1 MSKKQIIKRLL
12 QIVIVLI
19 GISFITFALTFMSPG
34 DPVRNMYTATGVM
47 PTEEMVQETREE
59 LGLNDPF
66 LVQYTR
72 WLKNCLKGDF
82 GKSYSLNKPVT
93 ELLAA
98 RLWPTLK
105 LTLMAMILMLVI
117 SVPLGMLSAIYKDK
131 WIDYLVRGITFLGC
145 AMPNF
150 WVGLLLMLA
159 FCVYINAFPVIS
171 SAGDFKSLFLPA
183 LTLAIAMSSK
193 YTRQVRTAVLDELSQ
208 DYVIGAQARGV
219 KKSKIIWGNVFPNS
233 LLPLITMFGLSIGS
247 LLGGTS
253 VVEVIF
259 SYPGLGNLAV
269 SAITSSDYNLI
280 QGYVLWLALIYMV
293 INLIVDASYVGTVTG
308 VLAGY
313 FGGVID
319 AVIMRIADMMLA
331 FPGLVLALA
340 VAGIM
345 GASIKN
351 AIIAIVVVSWTKYAR
366 LARSLVMKIRD
377 RDYVSAAIVT
387 GSKTPYM
394 LFRYMLPN
402 ALPTLIITAATDIGS
417 MMLELAAMSF
427 LGFGAKP
434 PAPEWGYMLNEGRA
448 CMQSAPWLMIFPGL
462 AIFVV
467 VVVFNML
474 GDSIRDILDPR
485 NE

>member
-1 MSKKQIIKRLL
+1 MKKQKNENVSYLSEVL
-12 QIVIVLI
+12 DKLKEHKMAMAGLVVLI
-19 GISFITFALTFMSPG
+19 VEILMVVFLPMILKL
-34 DPVRNMYTATGVM
+34 DPYTSDYTAFSAAPGGAHI
-47 PTEEMVQETREE
+47 
-59 LGLNDPF
+59 LGTDAIGRDVF
-66 LVQYTR
+66 
-72 WLKNCLKGDF
+72 
-82 GKSYSLNKPVT
+82 
-93 ELLAA
+93 A
-98 RLWPTLK
+98 RLMYGGRTSLLVGFVSTL
-105 LTLMAMILMLVI
+105 I
-117 SVPLGMLSAIYKDK
+117 SCAIGVPLG
-131 WIDYLVRGITFLGC
+131 LV
-145 AMPNF
+145 
-150 WVGLLLMLA
+150 
-159 FCVYINAFPVIS
+159 
-171 SAGDFKSLFLPA
+171 AG
-183 LTLAIAMSSK
+183 
-193 YTRQVRTAVLDELSQ
+193 Y
-208 DYVIGAQARGV
+208 ARG
-219 KKSKIIWGNVFPNS
+219 KA
-233 LLPLITMFGLSIGS
+233 
-247 LLGGTS
+247 
-253 VVEVIF
+253 E
-259 SYPGLGNLAV
+259 
-269 SAITSSDYNLI
+269 
-280 QGYVLWLALIYMV
+280 
-293 INLIVDASYVGTVTG
+293 
-308 VLAGY
+308 
-313 FGGVID
+313 

-462 AIFVV
+462 VIFVV

>member
-1 MSKKQIIKRLL
+1 MKKKNRFLANKTFVVFSILAVCIILTA
-12 QIVIVLI
+12 V
-19 GISFITFALTFMSPG
+19 FAPVVTRG
-34 DPVRNMYTATGVM
+34 VDP
-47 PTEEMVQETREE
+47 
-59 LGLNDPF
+59 
-66 LVQYTR
+66 
-72 WLKNCLKGDF
+72 LKGSLVDALLPPCKEHIF
-82 GKSYSLNKPVT
+82 GTDKMGRDIFSRVIYG
-93 ELLAA
+93 A
-98 RLWPTLK
+98 R
-105 LTLMAMILMLVI
+105 A
-117 SVPLGMLSAIYKDK
+117 SLSA
-131 WIDYLVRGITFLGC
+131 TF
-145 AMPNF
+145 
-150 WVGLLLMLA
+150 
-159 FCVYINAFPVIS
+159 
-171 SAGDFKSLFLPA
+171 
-183 LTLAIAMSSK
+183 
-193 YTRQVRTAVLDELSQ
+193 
-208 DYVIGAQARGV
+208 GV
-219 KKSKIIWGNVFPNS
+219 V
-233 LLPLITMFGLSIGS
+233 
-247 LLGGTS
+247 
-253 VVEVIF
+253 
-259 SYPGLGNLAV
+259 
-269 SAITSSDYNLI
+269 
-280 QGYVLWLALIYMV
+280 ALIF
-293 INLIVDASYVGTVTG
+293 LVGTVTG
-308 VLAGY
+308 VLAGS

>member
-1 MSKKQIIKRLL
+1 MKKKNRFLANKTFVVFSILAVCIILTA
-12 QIVIVLI
+12 V
-19 GISFITFALTFMSPG
+19 FAPVVTRG
-34 DPVRNMYTATGVM
+34 VDP
-47 PTEEMVQETREE
+47 
-59 LGLNDPF
+59 
-66 LVQYTR
+66 
-72 WLKNCLKGDF
+72 LKGSLVDALLPPCKEHIF
-82 GKSYSLNKPVT
+82 GTDKMGRDNFSRVIYG
-93 ELLAA
+93 A
-98 RLWPTLK
+98 R
-105 LTLMAMILMLVI
+105 A
-117 SVPLGMLSAIYKDK
+117 SLSA
-131 WIDYLVRGITFLGC
+131 TF
-145 AMPNF
+145 
-150 WVGLLLMLA
+150 
-159 FCVYINAFPVIS
+159 
-171 SAGDFKSLFLPA
+171 
-183 LTLAIAMSSK
+183 
-193 YTRQVRTAVLDELSQ
+193 
-208 DYVIGAQARGV
+208 GV
-219 KKSKIIWGNVFPNS
+219 V
-233 LLPLITMFGLSIGS
+233 
-247 LLGGTS
+247 
-253 VVEVIF
+253 
-259 SYPGLGNLAV
+259 
-269 SAITSSDYNLI
+269 
-280 QGYVLWLALIYMV
+280 ALIF
-293 INLIVDASYVGTVTG
+293 LVGTVTG

>member
-1 MSKKQIIKRLL
+1 MKKKNRFLANKTFVVFSILAVCIILAA
-12 QIVIVLI
+12 
-19 GISFITFALTFMSPG
+19 GFAPVVTRG
-34 DPVRNMYTATGVM
+34 VDP
-47 PTEEMVQETREE
+47 
-59 LGLNDPF
+59 
-66 LVQYTR
+66 
-72 WLKNCLKGDF
+72 LKGSLVDALLPPCKEHIF
-82 GKSYSLNKPVT
+82 GTDKMGRDIFSRVIYG
-93 ELLAA
+93 A
-98 RLWPTLK
+98 R
-105 LTLMAMILMLVI
+105 A
-117 SVPLGMLSAIYKDK
+117 SLSA
-131 WIDYLVRGITFLGC
+131 TF
-145 AMPNF
+145 
-150 WVGLLLMLA
+150 
-159 FCVYINAFPVIS
+159 
-171 SAGDFKSLFLPA
+171 
-183 LTLAIAMSSK
+183 
-193 YTRQVRTAVLDELSQ
+193 
-208 DYVIGAQARGV
+208 GV
-219 KKSKIIWGNVFPNS
+219 V
-233 LLPLITMFGLSIGS
+233 
-247 LLGGTS
+247 
-253 VVEVIF
+253 
-259 SYPGLGNLAV
+259 
-269 SAITSSDYNLI
+269 
-280 QGYVLWLALIYMV
+280 ALIF
-293 INLIVDASYVGTVTG
+293 LVGTVTG

>member
-1 MSKKQIIKRLL
+1 MKKKNRFLANKTFVVFSILAVCIILAA
-12 QIVIVLI
+12 V
-19 GISFITFALTFMSPG
+19 FAPVVTRG
-34 DPVRNMYTATGVM
+34 VDP
-47 PTEEMVQETREE
+47 
-59 LGLNDPF
+59 
-66 LVQYTR
+66 
-72 WLKNCLKGDF
+72 LKGSLVDALLPPCKEHIF
-82 GKSYSLNKPVT
+82 GTDKMGRDIFSRVIYG
-93 ELLAA
+93 A
-98 RLWPTLK
+98 R
-105 LTLMAMILMLVI
+105 A
-117 SVPLGMLSAIYKDK
+117 SLSA
-131 WIDYLVRGITFLGC
+131 TF
-145 AMPNF
+145 
-150 WVGLLLMLA
+150 
-159 FCVYINAFPVIS
+159 
-171 SAGDFKSLFLPA
+171 
-183 LTLAIAMSSK
+183 
-193 YTRQVRTAVLDELSQ
+193 
-208 DYVIGAQARGV
+208 GV
-219 KKSKIIWGNVFPNS
+219 V
-233 LLPLITMFGLSIGS
+233 
-247 LLGGTS
+247 
-253 VVEVIF
+253 
-259 SYPGLGNLAV
+259 
-269 SAITSSDYNLI
+269 
-280 QGYVLWLALIYMV
+280 ALIF
-293 INLIVDASYVGTVTG
+293 LVGTVTG

-474 GDSIRDILDPR
+474 GDSIRDILDTR

>member
-1 MSKKQIIKRLL
+1 MKKKNRFLANKTFVVFSILAVCIILTA
-12 QIVIVLI
+12 V
-19 GISFITFALTFMSPG
+19 FAPVVTRG
-34 DPVRNMYTATGVM
+34 VDP
-47 PTEEMVQETREE
+47 
-59 LGLNDPF
+59 
-66 LVQYTR
+66 
-72 WLKNCLKGDF
+72 LKGSLVDALLPPCKEHIF
-82 GKSYSLNKPVT
+82 GTDKMGRDIFSRVIYG
-93 ELLAA
+93 A
-98 RLWPTLK
+98 R
-105 LTLMAMILMLVI
+105 A
-117 SVPLGMLSAIYKDK
+117 SLSA
-131 WIDYLVRGITFLGC
+131 TF
-145 AMPNF
+145 
-150 WVGLLLMLA
+150 
-159 FCVYINAFPVIS
+159 
-171 SAGDFKSLFLPA
+171 
-183 LTLAIAMSSK
+183 
-193 YTRQVRTAVLDELSQ
+193 
-208 DYVIGAQARGV
+208 GV
-219 KKSKIIWGNVFPNS
+219 V
-233 LLPLITMFGLSIGS
+233 
-247 LLGGTS
+247 
-253 VVEVIF
+253 
-259 SYPGLGNLAV
+259 
-269 SAITSSDYNLI
+269 
-280 QGYVLWLALIYMV
+280 ALIF
-293 INLIVDASYVGTVTG
+293 LVGTVTG

-351 AIIAIVVVSWTKYAR
+351 GIIAIVVVSWTKYAR